1 MISLGKNC
9 FSRFVL
15 AASLCA
21 VCGSVAS
28 VAHAGTDYQ
37 ISVGEATYGPAE
49 DIPYQNGI
57 IRSYATDPDG
67 PIDGPNDVPQFA
79 AFQYS
84 PANNSINGI
93 AGDYNVSAE
102 ASNAHGGTAH
112 AYAFGDGGFSGFST
126 SRNAEGILY
135 PQQGYTGAT
144 ATVSYSFQLVGPS
157 SVTTI
162 PVIYNASI
170 YVKTVGTGFG
180 SADLVICGGDC
191 QTPLVRWDL
200 VGGESYQTGPSETI
214 DLLPNTLY
222 VVREMATAYG
232 HPLQELGPYD
242 PTQDSGSA
250 DVFVDPTFA
259 LTGQYASLYHFE
271 GLPDGAVAGGVPEP
285 STWAMLLIGFAGLG
299 LAGFRR
305 AAINRRVHPC
315 HSKS

>member
-1 MISLGKNC
+1 MISLSKNC
-9 FSRFVL
+9 FSRFVI
-15 AASLCA
+15 AASLGFVFA
-21 VCGSVAS
+21 SVAS
-28 VAHAGTDYQ
+28 DARAASYQ
-37 ISVGEATYGPAE
+37 IIVGEATSGPAG

-57 IRSYATDPDG
+57 IQQYATDLDG
-67 PIDGPNDVPQFA
+67 PTNVPQFA
-79 AFQYS
+79 DFQYT
-84 PANNSINGI
+84 PGNNEIDGI

-112 AYAFGDGGFSGFST
+112 AYAFGDGGFSGMST
-126 SRNAEGILY
+126 STDPQLGIPY

-157 SVTTI
+157 SATTI
-162 PVIYNASI
+162 PVIYNANA
-170 YVKTVGTGFG
+170 YVKTVGAGTGSVYLFVY
-180 SADLVICGGDC
+180 SDPYKKLVD
-191 QTPLVRWDL
+191 WEL
-200 VGGESYQTGPSETI
+200 VGGESYQTGPNETI

-232 HPLQELGPYD
+232 HLDREEGPYD

-250 DVFVDPTFA
+250 DAYVDPTFA
-259 LTGQYASLYHFE
+259 LSGQYASLYHFE
-271 GLPDGAVAGGVPEP
+271 GLPDGAIAGGVPEP
-285 STWAMLLIGFAGLG
+285 STWAMLVIGFAGLG

>member
-1 MISLGKNC
+1 MISLTKR
-9 FSRFVL
+9 SVLDSVL

-21 VCGSVAS
+21 VCGSIAS
-28 VAHAGTDYQ
+28 VAHAADYQ
-37 ISVGEATYGPAE
+37 ISVGEGTFGPAAL
-49 DIPYQNGI
+49 IPYQNGI
-57 IRSYATDPDG
+57 IRSYVTDPDG
-67 PIDGPNDVPQFA
+67 PIDGPNNVPQSA
-79 AFQYS
+79 AFQYT
-84 PANNSINGI
+84 PGNNEIDGI

-126 SRNAEGILY
+126 STDPQRGIPY

-144 ATVSYSFQLVGPS
+144 ATVSYSFHLVGPP

-162 PVIYNASI
+162 PVIYNANI
-170 YVKTVGTGFG
+170 YVKTVGAGVG
-180 SADLVICGGDC
+180 SADLVICSGDC

-200 VGGESYQTGPSETI
+200 VGGESYQTGPFETI

-222 VVREMATAYG
+222 VVRESATAYG

-250 DVFVDPTFA
+250 DAYVDPTFA

-271 GLPDGAVAGGVPEP
+271 GLPDGALASGVPEP
-285 STWAMLLIGFAGLG
+285 STWAMLLIGCLG

-305 AAINRRVHPC
+305 AAINRRLQSEPF
-315 HSKS
+315 KA

>member
-1 MISLGKNC
+1 MISLTKR
-9 FSRFVL
+9 SVLDSVL

-102 ASNAHGGTAH
+102 ASNVHGGTAH
-112 AYAFGDGGFSGFST
+112 AYAFGDGGFSGMST
-126 SRNAEGILY
+126 SIDPQLGIPY

-157 SVTTI
+157 SATPI
-162 PVIYNASI
+162 PVAFYGSA
-170 YVKTVGTGFG
+170 YVNIVGTGAG
-180 SADLVICGGDC
+180 SAFLFIYSDPLN
-191 QTPLVRWDL
+191 PLVAWET
-200 VGGESYQTGPSETI
+200 VGDDGSYRSDGDT
-214 DLLPNTLY
+214 LNFLPNTLY

-232 HPLQELGPYD
+232 HSPYRLGPYD

-250 DVFVDPTFA
+250 DAFVDPTFA

-271 GLPDGAVAGGVPEP
+271 GLPDGALAGGVPEP
-285 STWAMLLIGFAGLG
+285 STWALALIGFAGLG
-299 LAGFRR
+299 YAGYRR
-305 AAINRRVHPC
+305 AAVNRRLQVQPI
-315 HSKS
+315 KA